1 MSPKNVG
8 FLEAIKLY
16 FKNYV
21 NFTGRSTKSEYWWI
35 VLFNFIVSFVLYM
48 IVFATG
54 GFKIS
59 TSSTSLYVGTSNPVI
74 ALWTLANL
82 LPGISVTVR
91 RLHDTGR
98 AWYYYLMALI
108 PLVGGILL
116 LIMLLGDS
124 EGDNAWGPCAYTL
137 QTGGR
142 PVYHTG
148 QYNPNEF
155 YNGAQQ
161 NTYDPNSFYGGPQQN
176 NQYQQNPYGNQQY
189 PQNQYGNQQYPQN
202 QYGNQQQYPQYNQ
215 YGGQQQY
222 PYQNQGGYNQYG
234 APQNYGQGQPGM
246 NPPDQQGFGG
256 NNVDL
261 NKR

>member
-21 NFTGRSTKSEYWWI
+21 NFRGRSTKSEYWWI

-59 TSSTSLYVGTSNPVI
+59 TSSTSLYVGTSNPVV

-82 LPGISVTVR
+82 IPGISVTVR

-98 AWYYYLMALI
+98 AWYYYLMAFI

-148 QYNPNEF
+148 QYNPNGF

-161 NTYDPNSFYGGPQQN
+161 NTYDPNSFYGGQNQN
-176 NQYQQNPYGNQQY
+176 NQYQQNPYS
-189 PQNQYGNQQYPQN
+189 NQQYPQN